1 MPAITHF
8 GRTPFLILAK
18 VASLSLAL
26 MGCSEVTT
34 QDRNQTGRFIDSP
47 VQGLFY
53 QTESASGQTDS
64 AGRFLYRPGSQA
76 RFSLMPNLRLG
87 DGPILA
93 KAIMTPRD
101 IFPGAALDD
110 RRVINLARIL
120 QTLDADKNTANGIDL
135 RAVQDDLSKL
145 PAGEQVTEVK
155 LNVAPENLAAENPKL
170 MGYLQSKNRSLVT
183 AEVAGK
189 HLTCSEQDLQ
199 NNQDPDGQC
208 ATDPVVI
215 SPTLSTLSVLEGSSD
230 HEVLVELKLS
240 AASDK
245 IVTVNFETVAGTAS
259 AGSDY
264 VATSGTVTFPIGNVT
279 QRIPVT
285 IRGDSAAEANE
296 RFTVLLS
303 SPSNATLPSTVINID
318 ILDDDTVSAP
328 VVLTLAPVT
337 LPENAGDTTVTLL
350 RQGQL
355 DRALSIRVMATDG
368 TAKAGED
375 FVRNES
381 LLTIPAQVT
390 SFQIPITVVQDTQV
404 ETDESFSLAVTAVD
418 AGVQVNG
425 SPATITIQ
433 DDDRVETLPTLSL
446 KNLSIAEG
454 NGTSVANVEAALS
467 EPADRPL
474 ELHYRTTPGSAR
486 SQGERAD
493 FEPITHAVVMV
504 PKGATSVLLPI
515 TIKGDLFE
523 ERDESFAVVANLVS
537 QAEKSATVQLKNDEA
552 LKLFQVGSAK
562 SVATPTNS
570 QIAGEVE
577 SYAGGTRLQFF
588 HLGGYGFGPF
598 KLLPGFG
605 PLPEVRAGE
614 PPLPVSN
621 PPAGARC
628 FSPEISATNRN
639 PATCVDDINV
649 RVMVLL
655 DPKTSERIAF
665 VTLDA
670 IGAGNLIQDAV
681 KAAVNRASCEMNL
694 CIPTR
699 NVLFGQ
705 THSHAGAD
713 LQGLWG
719 GVPESWRQQALVGG
733 AERATTLAINNSR
746 PARVSMARGD
756 ADEFNNYRR
765 PKYRDEAQHQADPA
779 VTLLMAKADDTDS
792 ESGQLVGSLMQYAA
806 HPTSIGND
814 DYKLP
819 DGTVVRVPHPDYP
832 IGVTEALEERFGTTG
847 LYFNGPI
854 ADASPGGPTEGSTEY
869 ARVKSRGKALAARA
883 FSYLASNSVAI
894 DPVITVAH
902 KEAVLPVSNPLFVAL
917 GLMSQFNGYY
927 QFSQVP
933 KDDIPGFDQ
942 LPADAVAQ
950 FEAVQNQLPQP
961 APVARTLVSRI
972 SLGTDDS
979 ASAAKNRLEIVTIP
993 GEATNTFGQMIRRLA
1008 NDSPLTQAKPERHT
1022 LLLGLTHNSFGYII
1036 PEEEFSYV
1044 DPSGGAGLLV
1054 PGTAYEEFVSLG
1066 PLTAP
1071 LLRAQAYA
1079 PLFGVEPPNPSFFPP
1094 AITDCQIAMDFG
1106 SCIIG
1111 VGQDRLM
1118 QLLGLPEG
1126 LLGGFKDGINFLAEG
1141 CHTVAGPLEPA
1152 CAVFDALAE
1161 GSGSIPGLPEL
1172 PDAPG
1177 GGGTPAPGGASAND
1191 LTLLTDLLDA
1201 SARGC
1206 DFIDPAN
1213 CLLPFPN
1220 NHFTQAGET
1229 DTGVRVNFN
1238 PLAMPRNVAGKPIDP
1253 TDQNRADGF
1262 SPGQTLLIRVPG
1274 LSLDKT
1280 ADAGVP
1286 VPRIGKPG
1294 FDQRMEN
1301 SLHPDSAIVVYDV
1314 TDNKPH
1320 LVWAELDANITGYT
1334 SCDIP
1339 APLQTLADLG
1349 GQDDITNA
1357 VQTFRSGCNGA
1368 TKPIHDARDAS
1379 DPTSDPG
1386 PLLIIRPGINFEN
1399 GHRYIVALRKLRDID
1414 GKLIASTPG
1423 FNLCRDQADSPL
1435 RQLPAVAQRCA
1446 ALDDVMLTLKNKAGI
1461 DPKSLY
1467 SAWDFTVA
1475 SERSLTGR
1483 LVAMRDQALAAGT
1496 PDFTITSVVDQPYVA
1511 SAGDCRDGGAT
1522 DNCIARVINGTMT
1535 VTNFIDRPVSNSGQ
1549 GDVDRQVGG
1558 KFWFGTP
1565 NPGVYE
1571 TPKPFPAQPTV
1582 SVPFTCHIPRAAF
1595 SGSRSSGSDTQMVV
1609 KPSRVSLYG
1618 HGLFGSRGE
1627 IGQGQLRRFGGEHNY
1642 TFCATDWVGMSGVA
1656 DVANAATILLD
1667 LSGFPTLS
1675 DRVQQ
1680 GILNFVVMGRLLK
1693 AQDGF
1698 IADPAFR
1705 SADGRPLIDNR
1716 EVFYDGNSQGGIDG
1730 GVVVAVSPDI
1740 HRGVLGVPGMNYSTL
1755 LQRSVDFDGYARL
1768 MYAAYQNTID
1778 QQLGLSLIQMLWDR
1792 SENNGYAQNL
1802 GDGVGST
1809 ITVAGR
1815 SHVLGKPNRTLP
1827 GLDGKPLPAKKI
1839 LLTPGFADHQVSM
1852 TSAEVMART
1861 MGVEGADVFFKRPN
1875 QCSGD
1880 VKHCFAS
1887 RADLLTQ
1894 RYPDASPLAGL
1905 DLLDEAGYADRQR
1918 IAGSALIVYDEGK
1931 TAIPPADN
1939 RPPNADDFDPH
1950 EYPRN
1955 TIIGR
1960 CQKARFLRTDGRLV
1974 YSDLLATPQA
1984 CPQMDAAG
1992 VSFTGDAAPLPP
2004 SNTPPSNEAA
2014 DAGYGSGIMGAV
2026 AEFGANLN
2034 TVIAA
2039 LVNGDFAGAMDA
2051 GQFAFTELGGS
2062 LADAFSGDDG
2072 PASAIAGAASAAPDP
2087 QGMFDRLLYGLG
2099 RFLGLQDDPVS
2110 AVAAIKPARSVEAV
2124 VLTGAQ
2130 LPGWS
2135 SPAAQGQGY
2144 PYPSGANITGQSGET
2159 ESLAALNAIRDPLK
2173 IGEVR
2178 DAHNGMMLYP
2188 VAGQA
2193 LPLGTPVDE
2202 VAAYKWTGTGFEE
2215 IPVQV
2220 DEKFPFFLANSGSSF
2235 SIYSGTDPELTYAWD
2250 SENWAAENAPNN
2262 PCKAAYPAGKKDP
2275 IAALDDDDEVVF
2287 MASDAG
2293 TMAPTGQSP
2302 SKATQVQM
2310 VRLQDAADPQAE
2322 RVVYVVRQAGGS
2334 SFKSKSTYVRYLR
2347 SANADQWIDRSFY
2360 TPDDPEILGS
2370 SNTNYGP
2377 NRKGS
2382 VCRDGRTPVASTDRF
2397 PRDGLVVETDT
2408 YRWEA
2413 TGRWMV
2419 RDIRIKAPG
2428 IAKPDWAAIKD
2439 TRPDLIDRWKGRA
2452 FQQSPD
2458 STISLVGF
2466 EDEQVNWEANSTL
2479 LGERCGPVRCM
2490 REVWGADSGTNVT
2503 KTETFYRDAVAYRY
2517 RIRVHP
2523 IPPDGLYTSWDYNRN
2538 AMLPTAAERANGVE
2552 PGRYFTALRPQGVP
2566 VDGVNDDFG
2575 QVDSITPVG
2584 GQCMTSDGPRPP
2596 DAKGRCPLFLDVA
2609 DPTFNLPLAFNNWEQ
2624 ISGKGNSGS
2633 LVYIFA
2639 LKGATA
2645 LGNPLVVPYYR
2656 DDACLDDGTGDDPVK
2671 RPWPGESSADAR
2683 VMAEYAQ
2690 NDAIARGGNGNGKVD
2705 CEEQQGVYGAN
2716 GIHYFATHDTD
2727 NAFLPLTT
2735 TEVDGEQWQFMVPAS
2750 QPRNVGDSYANIIRV
2765 PLVAVVVPMTPPS
2778 LPSAPA
2784 ARQEPMLTG
2793 RRSGA
2798 LSWLTLFQ

>member
-1 MPAITHF
+1 MSIFKQSLRSPISFIGSA
-8 GRTPFLILAK
+8 FL
-18 VASLSLAL
+18 LSLVLTA
-26 MGCSEVTT
+26 CSEVSVSERE
-34 QDRNQTGRFIDSP
+34 QIGRFIDSP
-47 VQGLFY
+47 VQGLYY
-53 QTESASGQTDS
+53 QTNSSAGQTDA
-64 AGRFLYRPGSQA
+64 AGRFTYRPGSQA
-76 RFSLMPNLRLG
+76 RFSLLPNLPLG

-93 KAIMTPRD
+93 KSFITPRD
-101 IFPGAALDD
+101 IFPGAATND
-110 RRVINLARIL
+110 RRVINLARVL
-120 QTLDADKNTANGIDL
+120 QTLDGDKNTANGIDL
-135 RAVQDDLSKL
+135 RAALAELAVL
-145 PAGEQVTEVK
+145 PVGEQVTELK
-155 LNVAPENLAAENPKL
+155 LDVAPENLAAENPKL
-170 MGYLQSKNRSLVT
+170 VAYLDTKDREFVS
-183 AEVAGK
+183 AEVAAR
-189 HLTCSEQDLQ
+189 HLACSEQDIQ
-199 NNQDPDGQC
+199 NNENPNGIC
-208 ATDPVVI
+208 ASDPVVI
-215 SPTLSTLSVLEGSSD
+215 SPTELSVSLLEGQSD
-230 HEVLVELKLS
+230 QEILLELKLS

-245 IVTVNFETVAGTAS
+245 VVTVNYETLADTAS
-259 AGSDY
+259 AGTDY
-264 VATSGTVTFPIGNVT
+264 VATSGTLTFPVGIVT

-285 IRGDSAAEANE
+285 IRGDSIAESNE
-296 RFTVLLS
+296 RFTVRLTA
-303 SPSNATLPSTVINID
+303 PINATLASSEISVN
-318 ILDDDTVSAP
+318 ILDDDTVNAP
-328 VVLTLAPVT
+328 VVLTLADASV
-337 LPENAGDTTVTLL
+337 LESAGETSVTLL

-355 DRALSIRVMATDG
+355 DRAISIRVKAMDG
-368 TAKAGED
+368 TAKSGED
-375 FVRNES
+375 YVRAEE

-390 SFQIPITVVQDTQV
+390 SFQIPLAIVQDQQV
-404 ETDESFSLAVTAVD
+404 ETDESFTVSVVAVD
-418 AGVQVNG
+418 AGVTVIG

-433 DDDRVETLPTLSL
+433 DDDRVETLPTLSIAAL
-446 KNLSIAEG
+446 SIDEGHAEGVKNL
-454 NGTSVANVEAALS
+454 EATLS
-467 EPADRPL
+467 EPAPRAL
-474 ELHYRTTPGSAR
+474 ELRYRTMAGSAR
-486 SQGERAD
+486 STGERAD
-493 FEPITHAVVMV
+493 FKAIADAVVLV
-504 PKGATSVLLPI
+504 PKGETTVQLPL
-515 TIKGDLFE
+515 TIVGDRYE
-523 ERDESFAVVANLVS
+523 ERDESFFVIAKLADQPEQQV
-537 QAEKSATVQLKNDEA
+537 TVKIKNDEA
-552 LKLFQVGSAK
+552 LTLFQVGSAK
-562 SVATPTNS
+562 VSATPTNA
-570 QIAGEVE
+570 QIAGEME
-577 SYAGGTRLQFF
+577 SYAGGTRKQFF
-588 HLGGYGFGPF
+588 HLGGFGFGPF
-598 KLLPGFG
+598 KLLPGYG
-605 PLPEVRAGE
+605 PVPEVRAGE
-614 PPLPVSN
+614 PPLPISN
-621 PPAGARC
+621 APARARC
-628 FSPEISATNRN
+628 FSTQITATNLN
-639 PATCVDDINV
+639 PTTCTDDIHV
-649 RVMVLL
+649 RVMVLM
-655 DPKTSERIAF
+655 DPKTSERVAF
-665 VTLDA
+665 VTVDA

-681 KAAVNRASCEMNL
+681 KAAVNRASCAMDR

-719 GVPESWRQQALVGG
+719 GVPESWRQQLLVGG
-733 AERATTLAINNSR
+733 AEQATTLAINNSR

-779 VTLLMAKADDTDS
+779 VTLLMAKADDEDS
-792 ESGQLVGSLMQYAA
+792 DQSRLVGSLMQYAA

-819 DGTVVRVPHPDYP
+819 DGTVVRVPHADYP
-832 IGVTEALEERFGTTG
+832 IGVTEALEERFETAG

-854 ADASPGGPTEGSTEY
+854 ADASAGGATEGSTEY
-869 ARVKSRGKALAARA
+869 ARVKSRGRALAAKA
-883 FSYLASNSVAI
+883 FSYLASNAVAI
-894 DPVITVAH
+894 DPVMTVAH
-902 KEAVLPVSNPLFVAL
+902 KEAVLPVSNPLFIGL
-917 GLMSQFNGYY
+917 GLLSQFNGYY

-942 LPADAVAQ
+942 LPAEAVTQ
-950 FEAVQNQLPQP
+950 FEAIQNQLPQP

-972 SLGTDDS
+972 SLGTDD
-979 ASAAKNRLEIVTIP
+979 AADPLKNRLEIVTLP
-993 GEATNTFGQMIRRLA
+993 GEATNTFGQMIRKLA
-1008 NDSPLTQAKPERHT
+1008 NESPLTDAKPERHT
-1022 LLLGLTHNSFGYII
+1022 MLLGLTHNSFGYII

-1044 DPSGGAGLLV
+1044 DPSGDAGLLV

-1079 PLFGVEPPNPSFFPP
+1079 PLFGVSPPNPSFLPP
-1094 AITDCQIAMDFG
+1094 AITDCQVAMDFG

-1126 LLGGFKDGINFLAEG
+1126 LLASLKDGINFLAEG
-1141 CHTVAGPLEPA
+1141 CHSVAGPLEPA
-1152 CAVFDALAE
+1152 CALFDALAE
-1161 GSGSIPGLPEL
+1161 GSESIPGI

-1177 GGGTPAPGGASAND
+1177 GGGTPAPGSGGVDAA
-1191 LTLLTDLLDA
+1191 LLAEALQATTL
-1201 SARGC
+1201 GC

-1220 NHFTQAGET
+1220 NHFTKAA
-1229 DTGVRVNFN
+1229 DTHTGLQVNFN

-1262 SPGQTLLIRVPG
+1262 SPGQTMLIRVPG

-1280 ADAGVP
+1280 AAAGVP

-1294 FDQRMEN
+1294 FGQRMEN

-1320 LVWAELDANITGYT
+1320 LVWAEMDANLTAYT

-1357 VQTFRSGCNGA
+1357 VKTFRAGCNDA
-1368 TKPIHDARDAS
+1368 IKPVTDARNDN

-1386 PLLIIRPGINFEN
+1386 PLLIIRPGINFEH
-1399 GHRYIVALRKLRDID
+1399 GHRYIVALRKLRNSE
-1414 GKLIASTPG
+1414 GELIASTPG
-1423 FNLCRDQADSPL
+1423 FNLCRDGADNPL
-1435 RQLPAVAQRCA
+1435 RQLPAVAQRCQS
-1446 ALDDVMLTLKNKAGI
+1446 LDEVMLTLKNKAGI
-1461 DPKSLY
+1461 DPESLY

-1475 SERSLTGR
+1475 SEQSLTGR
-1483 LVAMRDQALAAGT
+1483 LVGMRDQALAAGT
-1496 PDFTITSVVDQPYVA
+1496 SDFTITEVEDQPYNA

-1522 DNCIARVINGTMT
+1522 DNCIARVIRGTMT
-1535 VTNFIDRPVSNSGQ
+1535 VPNFIDRPVSNTGQ
-1549 GDVDRQVGG
+1549 GDVDRQIGG
-1558 KFWFGTP
+1558 RFWFGTP
-1565 NPGVYE
+1565 NPGVYDV
-1571 TPKPFPAQPTV
+1571 PKPFPAQPTV

-1595 SGSRSSGSDTQMVV
+1595 SGSRNSGSDTAMVV

-1618 HGLFGSRGE
+1618 HGLFGSQGE

-1642 TFCATDWVGMSGVA
+1642 TFCATDWVGMAGIG
-1656 DVANAATILLD
+1656 DVANAAVILLD

-1693 AQDGF
+1693 AEDGF

-1778 QQLGLSLIQMLWDR
+1778 QQLGFSFIQMLWDR

-1802 GDGVGST
+1802 GDGVAGSV
-1809 ITVAGR
+1809 TVAGR
-1815 SHVLGKPNRTLP
+1815 THVLGKPNKPLL
-1827 GLDGKPLPAKKI
+1827 GLDGKPLPSKKI
-1839 LLTPGFADHQVSM
+1839 LLMPGFADHQVSM

-1861 MGVEGADVFFKRPN
+1861 MGVEGTDVYFKRPN

-1880 VKHCFAS
+1880 VKHCFAN
-1887 RADLLTQ
+1887 RADVLNL
-1894 RYPDASPLAGL
+1894 RYPDDSPLLGL
-1905 DLLDEAGYADRQR
+1905 DLLDEAGYADPQR
-1918 IAGSALIVYDEGK
+1918 IAGSGLVVYDEGK
-1931 TAIPPADN
+1931 TAIPPTDN
-1939 RPPNADDFDPH
+1939 RPPDADDFDPH

-1960 CQKARFLRTDGRLV
+1960 CQKARFLRTDGRLI
-1974 YSDLLATPQA
+1974 YSDLLASPQA
-1984 CPQMDAAG
+1984 CPQMDGAG
-1992 VSFTGDAAPLPP
+1992 ASFTGDAEPLPAP
-2004 SNTPPSNEAA
+2004 TTPPSNEVAS
-2014 DAGYGSGIMGAV
+2014 AGYGGGIIGAV
-2026 AEFGANLN
+2026 AEFGANLHN
-2034 TVIAA
+2034 FIAA

-2051 GQFAFTELGGS
+2051 GQFAFSQFGS
-2062 LADAFSGDDG
+2062 ALADAFSGDDG
-2072 PASAIAGAASAAPDP
+2072 PVTAIADAGSAAPDP
-2087 QGMFDRLLYGLG
+2087 QGMFERFLDGIG

-2110 AVAAIKPARSVEAV
+2110 AVTALQPARSVEAV

-2144 PYPSGANITGQSGET
+2144 PYPSGANITGQSDET
-2159 ESLAALNAIRDPLK
+2159 ESLAPLNALRDPLK
-2173 IGEVR
+2173 VGEVR
-2178 DAHNGMMLYP
+2178 DAHNGVMIYP

-2193 LPLGTPVDE
+2193 LPIGTPVDE
-2202 VAAYKWTGTGFEE
+2202 VAAYKWTGSGFEE

-2235 SIYSGTDPELTYAWD
+2235 SVYSGTDPELTYAWD
-2250 SENWAAENAPNN
+2250 SENWDARDAANN

-2287 MASDAG
+2287 MARDAG
-2293 TMAPTGQSP
+2293 AMAPPGQAP

-2310 VRLQDAADPQAE
+2310 VRLQDVADPQAE
-2322 RVVYVVRQAGGS
+2322 RVVYLVRQAGGS
-2334 SFKSKSTYVRYLR
+2334 SFKSQSVYVRYQR
-2347 SANADQWIDRSFY
+2347 NANADQWIDRSFY
-2360 TPDDPEILGS
+2360 AANDPEILGS

-2377 NRKGS
+2377 NRKGT
-2382 VCRDGRTPVASTDRF
+2382 VCRDGSTPVASNDRF

-2428 IAKPDWAAIKD
+2428 VAKPDWAQMKD
-2439 TRPDLIDRWKGRA
+2439 TRPDLLDRWKGRA

-2503 KTETFYRDAVAYRY
+2503 KTETFYRDAVSYRY

-2523 IPPDGLYTSWDYNRN
+2523 IPADGLYTSWDYNRN
-2538 AMLPTAAERANGVE
+2538 AMLPSASERANGVE

-2575 QVDSITPVG
+2575 QVDAVAPVQ

-2639 LKGATA
+2639 LKGVTGLA
-2645 LGNPLVVPYYR
+2645 NPLVVPYYR

-2683 VMAEYAQ
+2683 VIAAYAL
-2690 NDAIARGGNGNGKVD
+2690 NDSIERGGNGNGKVD

-2727 NAFLPLTT
+2727 NAFAPVTS
-2735 TEVDGEQWQFMVPAS
+2735 TEVDGEQWQFMVPTS
-2750 QPRNVGDSYANIIRV
+2750 QPRNVGDAYANVIRV
-2765 PLVAVVVPMTPPS
+2765 PLVAVVAPMTPPS
-2778 LPSAPA
+2778 LPSSPA
-2784 ARQEPMLTG
+2784 SRQDPMLAG
-2793 RRSGA
+2793 RRNGGLSG
-2798 LSWLTLFQ
+2798 LSFLQ

>member
-1 MPAITHF
+1 MPALSYSHSKFTHF
-8 GRTPFLILAK
+8 VSAAYAT
-18 VASLSLAL
+18 VLAL
-26 MGCSEVTT
+26 AIAGCSDVA
-34 QDRNQTGRFIDSP
+34 QVDRQQAGRFVDSE

-53 QTESASGQTDS
+53 QTGSATGQTDRN
-64 AGRFLYRPGSQA
+64 GRFIYRPGSEI
-76 RFSLMPNLRLG
+76 RFGLLQNLPLG
-87 DGPILA
+87 DGPVFA
-93 KAIMTPRD
+93 KATMTPRD
-101 IFPGAALDD
+101 IYPGAASND
-110 RRVINLARIL
+110 RRVINLARVL
-120 QTLDADKNTANGIDL
+120 QSLDRDEDTSNGIDL
-135 RAVQDDLSKL
+135 SKAQAELAGL
-145 PAGEQVTEVK
+145 PSNQQLTQLK
-155 LNVAPENLAAENPKL
+155 LNVAPENLAAENPQF
-170 MGYLQSKNRSLVT
+170 MSYLQNTGRELVSP
-183 AEVAGK
+183 EVAAR
-189 HLTCSEQDLQ
+189 HLACSEQDIQ
-199 NNQDPDGQC
+199 NGENPDGRC
-208 ATDPVVI
+208 ASDPVVI
-215 SPTLSTLSVLEGSSD
+215 SPVLTSISVLEGQED
-230 HEVLVELKLS
+230 HVKLVELSLS
-240 AASDK
+240 AATDK
-245 IVTVNFETVAGTAS
+245 TVTVNYETVADSAA
-259 AGSDY
+259 AGSDFIA
-264 VATSGTVTFPIGNVT
+264 VSGTATFPAGSVT

-285 IRGDSAAEANE
+285 IRGDSVDEDDE
-296 RFTVLLS
+296 RFSLLLS
-303 SPSNATLPSTVINID
+303 SPSNNATLAANVINMI

-328 VVLTLAPVT
+328 VILTLAPAT
-337 LPENAGDTTVTLL
+337 LQEGAGSTSVTLL

-355 DRALSIRVMATDG
+355 DRELTIRVKALDG
-368 TAKAGED
+368 TAKAD
-375 FVRNES
+375 QDYVRAEEI
-381 LLTIPAQVT
+381 LTIPAQVT
-390 SFQIPITVVQDTQV
+390 SFQIPVTIVQDDLV
-404 ETDESFSLAVTAVD
+404 ETDESFSLSVVGVD
-418 AGVQVNG
+418 AGVTVNG
-425 SPATITIQ
+425 SPAIITIQ
-433 DDDRVETLPTLSL
+433 DDDRAEVMPTLSL
-446 KNLSIAEG
+446 ANLSQLEG
-454 NGTSVANVEAALS
+454 DADGVVKVVATLS
-467 EPADRPL
+467 EPAPRAL
-474 ELHYRTTPGSAR
+474 ELHYRTLTGSAR
-486 SQGERAD
+486 SHGERAD
-493 FEPITHAVVMV
+493 FVGIADKLIMV
-504 PKGATSVLLPI
+504 PKNAVSVELPI
-515 TIKGDLFE
+515 TVRGDRFE
-523 ERDESFAVVANLVS
+523 ERDESFSVMASLAG
-537 QAEKSATVQLKNDEA
+537 QAEKTATVELKNDEA
-552 LKLFQVGSAK
+552 ATLFQVGSAK
-562 SVATPTNS
+562 VSATPSNA
-570 QIAGEVE
+570 QIAGEME
-577 SYAGGTRLQFF
+577 SYAGGTRRQFF

-598 KLLPGFG
+598 KLLPGYG

-628 FSPEISATNRN
+628 FSPEISATNKT
-639 PATCVDDINV
+639 PATCADEIHV
-649 RVMVLL
+649 RVMVLM
-655 DPKTSERIAF
+655 DPKTGERIAF
-665 VTLDA
+665 VTMDA

-681 KAAVNRASCEMNL
+681 KAAVNRASCEKNL
-694 CIPTR
+694 CIPVR
-699 NVLFGQ
+699 NVMFGQ
-705 THSHAGAD
+705 THTHAGAD

-719 GVPESWRQQALVGG
+719 GVPESWRQQVLVDGT
-733 AERATTLAINNSR
+733 EQATKLAISNSR
-746 PARVSMARGD
+746 PARLSMARGD

-765 PKYRDEAQHQADPA
+765 PKYRDDSHHQADPA
-779 VTLLMAKADDTDS
+779 VTLLMAKADDEDS
-792 ESGQLVGSLMQYAA
+792 DRDTLVGSMLQYAA

-819 DGTVVRVPHPDYP
+819 DGTIVRVPHPDYP
-832 IGVTEALEERFGTTG
+832 IGVTEALEERFGAAG

-854 ADASPGGPTEGSTEY
+854 ADASPGGATQGSTEY
-869 ARVKSRGKALAARA
+869 ARVKSRGRALAAKA

-894 DPVITVAH
+894 DPVISVAH
-902 KEAVLPVSNPLFVAL
+902 KEAVLPVSNPLFIGL
-917 GLMSQFNGYY
+917 GLLSQFNGYY
-927 QFSQVP
+927 QFSQLP

-942 LPADAVAQ
+942 MPPEAIAQ
-950 FEAVQNQLPQP
+950 FEAIQNQLPQP

-972 SLGTDDS
+972 SLGTVN
-979 ASAAKNRLEIVTIP
+979 AADETKNRLEIVTIP
-993 GEATNTFGQMIRRLA
+993 GEATNSFGQMIRRLA

-1079 PLFGVEPPNPSFFPP
+1079 PLFGVAPPNPSFLPQ
-1094 AITDCQIAMDFG
+1094 AITDCQIAFDFG
-1106 SCIIG
+1106 SCFIG

-1118 QLLGLPEG
+1118 QLLGLPQG
-1126 LLGGFKDGINFLAEG
+1126 LLGSFKDGINFLAEG

-1152 CAVFDALAE
+1152 CALFDALAE
-1161 GSGSIPGLPEL
+1161 ASGSVPGLPGA
-1172 PDAPG
+1172 PGGGAPAPG
-1177 GGGTPAPGGASAND
+1177 GGGTSEVA
-1191 LTLLTDLLDA
+1191 LLPEVLQATT
-1201 SARGC
+1201 RGC

-1220 NHFTQAGET
+1220 NHFTQAADTE
-1229 DTGVRVNFN
+1229 TGVRVNFN

-1280 ADAGVP
+1280 AAAGVP

-1294 FDQRMEN
+1294 FGQQMEN
-1301 SLHPDSAIVVYDV
+1301 SLHPDTAIMVYDV

-1320 LVWAELDANITGYT
+1320 LVWAELDANVTSYT

-1339 APLQTLADLG
+1339 APLQTLSDLG
-1349 GQDDITNA
+1349 GQEDITNA
-1357 VQTFRSGCNGA
+1357 VQTFRAGCNGA
-1368 TKPIHDARDAS
+1368 TKPLHDARDAS

-1399 GHRYIVALRKLRDID
+1399 GHRYIVALRKLRDSE
-1414 GKLIASTPG
+1414 GQLIASTPG
-1423 FNLCRDQADSPL
+1423 FSLCRDQANSPL

-1446 ALDDVMLTLKNKAGI
+1446 ALDDVMQTLKNKVGI

-1483 LVAMRDQALAAGT
+1483 LVGMRDQALASGT
-1496 PDFTITSVVDQPYVA
+1496 PDFTITAVEDQPYVA

-1522 DNCIARVINGTMT
+1522 DNCIARVIRGTMT
-1535 VTNFIDRPVSNSGQ
+1535 VTNFIDRPVSNTGQ

-1565 NPGVYE
+1565 NPSVYE
-1571 TPKPFPAQPTV
+1571 VPKPFPAQPTV

-1595 SGSRSSGSDTQMVV
+1595 SGSRNTAADTNMVV

-1656 DVANAATILLD
+1656 DVANAAAILLD

-1693 AQDGF
+1693 AEDGF

-1778 QQLGLSLIQMLWDR
+1778 QQLGFSLIQMLWDR

-1802 GDGVGST
+1802 GDGVGGSV
-1809 ITVAGR
+1809 TVAGR
-1815 SHVLGKPNRTLP
+1815 THVLGKPNRTLP
-1827 GLDGKPLPAKKI
+1827 GLDGNPLPAKKI
-1839 LLTPGFADHQVSM
+1839 LLMPGFADHQVSM

-1880 VKHCFAS
+1880 VKHCFAN

-1905 DLLDEAGYADRQR
+1905 DLFDEEGYADRQR
-1918 IAGSALIVYDEGK
+1918 IAGSGIIIFDEGK

-1984 CPQMDAAG
+1984 CPQMDGAG
-1992 VSFTGDAAPLPP
+1992 ISFTGDAAPLPP
-2004 SNTPPSNEAA
+2004 PNTPPSNEQAN
-2014 DAGYGSGIMGAV
+2014 AGYGSGILGAL

-2034 TVIAA
+2034 TFIAA
-2039 LVNGDFAGAMDA
+2039 LVNGNFAGAMDA
-2051 GQFAFTELGGS
+2051 GQFAFTQFGQS

-2072 PASAIAGAASAAPDP
+2072 PVAAIADAGSAAPNP
-2087 QGMFDRLLYGLG
+2087 QSMLERFLDGIG
-2099 RFLGLQDDPVS
+2099 RFLGLQDDPVT
-2110 AVAAIKPARSVEAV
+2110 AVAAVKAARSAEAV
-2124 VLTGAQ
+2124 ILTGAQ

-2135 SPAAQGQGY
+2135 SPAAIGQGY

-2173 IGEVR
+2173 VGEVQ

-2188 VAGQA
+2188 AAGQV

-2202 VAAYKWTGTGFEE
+2202 VAAYKWTGSRFEE

-2250 SENWAAENAPNN
+2250 TENWAAVDAPNN

-2275 IAALDDDDEVVF
+2275 VAALDDDDEIVF

-2293 TMAPTGQSP
+2293 KMAPVGQAP
-2302 SKATQVQM
+2302 SNATHVQM
-2310 VRLQDAADPQAE
+2310 VRLQDATDPQAE
-2322 RVVYVVRQAGGS
+2322 RIVYVVRQAGGS
-2334 SFKSKSTYVRYLR
+2334 SFKNTSTYVRYKR
-2347 SANADQWIDRSFY
+2347 NSNADQWIDRSFY
-2360 TPDDPEILGS
+2360 ANDDPEILGS
-2370 SNTNYGP
+2370 SNTNYGQ

-2382 VCRDGRTPVASTDRF
+2382 VCRNGVTPVASIDRF

-2428 IAKPDWAAIKD
+2428 VAKPNWAAIKD

-2538 AMLPTAAERANGVE
+2538 AMLPTSTELANGVE

-2566 VDGVNDDFG
+2566 VDGINDDLG
-2575 QVDSITPVG
+2575 QIDSVAPVA

-2596 DAKGRCPLFLDVA
+2596 DAKGRCPLFLDAA

-2633 LVYIFA
+2633 LVYTFA
-2639 LKGATA
+2639 LKGATSLA
-2645 LGNPLVVPYYR
+2645 NPLVVPYYR

-2683 VMAEYAQ
+2683 VIAAYAQ
-2690 NDAIARGGNGNGKVD
+2690 NDAIARGGNGNGIVD

-2716 GIHYFATHDTD
+2716 GIHYFATHDSD
-2727 NAFLPLTT
+2727 NAFVPVTS
-2735 TEVDGEQWQFMVPAS
+2735 TEVDGEQWQFMVPTS
-2750 QPRNVGDSYANIIRV
+2750 QPRNVGDAYSNIIRA
-2765 PLVAVVVPMTPPS
+2765 PLVAIIVPMTPPS
-2778 LPSAPA
+2778 VPFSPA

-2798 LSWLTLFQ
+2798 LSWLTLLQ